1 MSGLKIYFDMDG
13 VLADFSRGVEE
24 LCGITALDQA
34 HRKEADDDAMW
45 GAIKNVEHFYN
56 RLELMPGAKEL
67 FSFAYNNYPGAVEIL
82 SGIPKPKRGILT
94 SAEDKTEWIHRI
106 FSDEVKVNIVFREE
120 KKKYVLG
127 KESILID
134 DLEKNIN
141 EWEESGGTGILF
153 ISAEDAKRK
162 LVDAVEKL
170 RAKERLQRFVNAQ
183 EKTYQ
188 TASREISN
196 GYKESHWIWYI
207 FPQLKGLGYSQ
218 KSDYYGIEDLEEAKA
233 YFADPVLG
241 RRLVEITNVLLSLHE
256 SDPEEIMGYPD
267 NLKLL
272 SCMTLFEKAAPE
284 TDVFG
289 KVIDK
294 FYNGIRDEKTL
305 KRLSDE

>member
-45 GAIKNVEHFYN
+45 VAIKNVEHFYN

-94 SAEDKTEWIHRI
+94 SAEDKTEWIHRL
-106 FSDEVKVNIVFREE
+106 FYDDVKVNIVYREE

-141 EWEESGGTGILF
+141 EWEENGGTGILF
-153 ISAEDAKRK
+153 TSAEDAQSK
-162 LVDAVEKL
+162 LVDAVENI
-170 RAKERLQRFVNAQ
+170 RVKERLDRFVKAQ
-183 EKTYQ
+183 ENMYR
-188 TASREISN
+188 TAYREISN
-196 GYKESHWIWYI
+196 GFKESHWMWYI
-207 FPQLKGLGYSQ
+207 FPQLKGLGYSK
-218 KSDYYGIEDLEEAKA
+218 KSDYYGIEDLAEAKA
-233 YFADPVLG
+233 YIDHPILG
-241 RRLVEITNVLLSLHE
+241 KRLVEISNVLLSLQE

-272 SCMTLFEKAAPE
+272 SCMTLFEKATPE
-284 TDVFG
+284 INVFG

-305 KRLSDE
+305 KRIPK